1 MKICVTA
8 AGNTLDAAVDPRFG
22 RTAHFIV
29 VDSETMAFDV
39 VSNTA
44 AGAMSGAGIQAAQT
58 IASKGVNVV
67 ITGNVGPNAFQAL
80 ASAGIKI
87 VVGAYG
93 TVREVIE
100 KYKRGEL
107 RETRAPTVGGHFG
120 RGKGMGMGRGRRR
133 RP

>member
-1 MKICVTA
+1 MRICVTA
-8 AGNTLDAAVDPRFG
+8 AGNTLDAPIDPRFG
-22 RTAHFIV
+22 RAPYFVIV
-29 VDSETMAFDV
+29 NSETMAFEAV
-39 VSNTA
+39 PNVA
-44 AGAMSGAGIQAAQT
+44 AGAMSGAGVQAAQT
-58 IASKGVNVV
+58 IAGKGVNVL

-80 ASAGIKI
+80 SSAGIRI

-107 RETRAPTVGGHFG
+107 RETGAPTVGGHFG
-120 RGKGMGMGRGRRR
+120 RGRGMGRGRRR